1 MFQLFMSLSFDL
13 KTTGLQF
20 GYFLALLFFVIFM
33 VRGFREDR
41 LSDKMLAWVMFFMAM
56 LIQDYTFGFAGIN
69 VLWEELDGW
78 PRHFPWLFPATVYF
92 YFLAQTNAD
101 FRLEKR
107 HIYHVM
113 PYIFYVLV
121 SVVLLFTGRTPNNGL
136 YQTPLGTVWDISVY
150 VLNYGGIFFYFYK
163 SLLIYRNYK
172 LWAENQYSNLYEVEL
187 KWLRNF
193 LWFFMIGAVVHLI
206 NTIIDRVYD
215 LPFDQDYYW
224 QLFTV
229 ATIIYVGFS
238 GLTQEQNKNIH
249 FEEENKTS
257 EKGKEEEKPLADEE
271 NKLKEK
277 LLTFMESQKPF
288 LNPDLTLRQL
298 AVLMHSNT
306 SVLSGVINQGFGKNF
321 NDFINEYRVQSFQ
334 EAVKDE
340 KNKNLTLVAI
350 AYDCGFNS
358 KATFHRAIKKFTGHV
373 PGAFAFNHTL
383 QAHQK

>member
-1 MFQLFMSLSFDL
+1 VSWSFNL

-41 LSDKMLAWVMFFMAM
+41 LSDKMLAWVLFFMAM

-113 PYIFYVLV
+113 PYVFYVLV
-121 SVVLLFTGRTPNNGL
+121 SVVLLLTGLTPNNGL
-136 YQTPLGTVWDISVY
+136 YQTTLGTVWDISVY
-150 VLNYGGIFFYFYK
+150 VLNYGGIFYYFYR
-163 SLLIYRNYK
+163 SLRIYRNYK
-172 LWAENQYSNLYEVEL
+172 FWAENQYSNLYEVEL
-187 KWLRNF
+187 QWLRNF
-193 LWFFMIGAVVHLI
+193 LWFFMIGAVIHLI
-206 NTIIDRVYD
+206 NTVIDLVYD

-257 EKGKEEEKPLADEE
+257 EKDKEEEKPLADEE

-277 LLTFMESQKPF
+277 LLTFMDSQKPF

-373 PGAFAFNHTL
+373 PGAFTTTP
-383 QAHQK
+383 

>member
-1 MFQLFMSLSFDL
+1 MFFLFVSWSFNL

-121 SVVLLFTGRTPNNGL
+121 SVVLLLAGRTPNNGL
-136 YQTPLGTVWDISVY
+136 YQTTLGTVWDISVY
-150 VLNYGGIFFYFYK
+150 VLNYGGIFYYFYR
-163 SLLIYRNYK
+163 SLRIYRNYK
-172 LWAENQYSNLYEVEL
+172 FWAENQYSNLYEVEL
-187 KWLRNF
+187 QWLRNF
-193 LWFFMIGAVVHLI
+193 LWFFMIGAVIHLI
-206 NTIIDRVYD
+206 NTVIDLVYD

-257 EKGKEEEKPLADEE
+257 ENVKEMEKPLADEE

-358 KATFHRAIKKFTGHV
+358 KATFHRAIKKFTGNV
-373 PGAFAFNHTL
+373 PGAFTTTP
-383 QAHQK
+383 

>member
-1 MFQLFMSLSFDL
+1 VSWSFNL

-107 HIYHVM
+107 HIYHVL

-136 YQTPLGTVWDISVY
+136 YQTTLGTVWDISVY
-150 VLNYGGIFFYFYK
+150 VLNYGGIFYYFYK

-193 LWFFMIGAVVHLI
+193 LWFFMIGAVIHLI
-206 NTIIDRVYD
+206 NTVIDLVYD

-257 EKGKEEEKPLADEE
+257 ENVKEEEKPLADEE

-350 AYDCGFNS
+350 AFDCGFNS
-358 KATFHRAIKKFTGHV
+358 KATFHRAIKKFTGNV
-373 PGAFAFNHTL
+373 PGAFTTTP
-383 QAHQK
+383 

>member
-1 MFQLFMSLSFDL
+1 MFFLFVSWSFNL

-121 SVVLLFTGRTPNNGL
+121 SVVLLFDRRTPNNGL
-136 YQTPLGTVWDISVY
+136 YQTTLGTVWDISVY
-150 VLNYGGIFFYFYK
+150 VLNYGGIFYYFYW
-163 SLLIYRNYK
+163 SLRIYRNYK
-172 LWAENQYSNLYEVEL
+172 FWAENQYSNLYEVEL
-187 KWLRNF
+187 QWLRNF

-206 NTIIDRVYD
+206 NTIIDKVYD

-229 ATIIYVGFS
+229 VTIMYVGFS

-257 EKGKEEEKPLADEE
+257 ENVKEEEKPLADEE

-358 KATFHRAIKKFTGHV
+358 KATFHRAIKKFTGNV
-373 PGAFAFNHTL
+373 PGAFA
-383 QAHQK
+383 